1 MKNNKNYK
9 IGFFMTHH
17 LMYLP
22 LISRQLTF
30 ILLLSLISTCLPVQA
45 QTIPEAKKTYI
56 FGIVPQFEARRL
68 HKIWRPILN
77 YLQKETGYTFKIK
90 GSPTIPDFEQEFMQ
104 GNFDFAY
111 MNPYHIMLANQNQG
125 YIPLIRDVGKT
136 LHGVLV
142 VKKDSGINNVAQLAG
157 KVIAF
162 PAPNALGASLLM
174 RQELQDNFHIK
185 IKPVYVK
192 THDSVYLNVLL
203 GRASAGGGVQKTL
216 SKQKSEYK
224 SALNVLHKTR
234 EIAPHPLAA
243 HPRVPESITA
253 AVKAALIKLGQSPEG
268 AALLAKIP
276 MKKIG
281 ESSMADYLPLKDLGL
296 ERFFVQ

>member
-1 MKNNKNYK
+1 MA
-9 IGFFMTHH
+9 HH
-17 LMYLP
+17 LMALP
-22 LISRQLTF
+22 LISRQLIFLT
-30 ILLLSLISTCLPVQA
+30 LWVVVSACQSVQA
-45 QTIPEAKKTYI
+45 QTIPAAEKTYI

-90 GSPTIPDFEQEFMQ
+90 GSPTIPDFEQEFMR
-104 GNFDFAY
+104 GDFDFAY
-111 MNPYHIMLANQNQG
+111 MNPYHIMLANQKQG

-136 LHGVLV
+136 LYGVLV
-142 VKKDSGINNVAQLAG
+142 VKKDSGINNVAQLEG

-162 PAPNALGASLLM
+162 PAPNALAASLLM

-203 GRASAGGGVQKTL
+203 GKAAAGGGVQKTL
-216 SKQKSEYK
+216 NKQKSEYK
-224 SALNVLHKTR
+224 AALKVLYKTR
-234 EIAPHPLAA
+234 EVAPHPLAA
-243 HPRVPESITA
+243 HPDVPGTVTT

-276 MKKIG
+276 IKKIG
-281 ESSMADYLPLKDLGL
+281 VSSMADYLPLKDLNL
-296 ERFFVQ
+296 ERFFVE